1 MWSNT
6 GSQESIENQN
16 SFLSLM
22 PQDVLVSN
30 SGSPTVS
37 HTNTHIYVHT
47 PLAELLTPCH
57 HLYWPKVQQAGQM
70 TEAKE
75 QANQSTSNDAGVTDG
90 TDGPVCFL
98 NCHQTPI

>member
-1 MWSNT
+1 MEQHRVA
-6 GSQESIENQN
+6 GGHRESE
-16 SFLSLM
+16 
-22 PQDVLVSN
+22 LVS
-30 SGSPTVS
+30 VS
-37 HTNTHIYVHT
+37 DATGCPRVKLWKSHCVTYKHTHIYVHT